1 MSVASPLDV
10 SPVIP
15 VVQLPTHPDPSVA
28 GVALA
33 RALVA
38 GGVAIIEVTLRT
50 EGAVRAIRSI
60 REQVPEI
67 LVGAG
72 SVLDVGGLD
81 ASLTAGAQFIVT
93 PGTSQ
98 ALRAALGDV
107 DVPVLPGAGSVSEVL
122 ELRDAGH
129 AEIKVFPAEPLGG
142 PAFLKALLGPVAG
155 VRICPTG
162 GITQA
167 SAPAYLELDRVPCV
181 GGSWLTPPDLVIT
194 ENWPAITALARAAS
208 DR

>member
-1 MSVASPLDV
+1 MTQSPLDV

-15 VVQLPTHPDPSVA
+15 VVQLSPDSDPVA
-28 GVALA
+28 TGVGIA

-38 GGVAIIEVTLRT
+38 GGISIIEVTLRT
-50 EGAVRAIRSI
+50 SGAVDAIRAI

-72 SVLDVGGLD
+72 SVLDVAGLD
-81 ASLTAGAQFIVT
+81 ASHAAGAQFVVT

-98 ALRAALGDV
+98 VLRAALAEV

-122 ELRDAGH
+122 ELRDAGFT
-129 AEIKVFPAEPLGG
+129 EIKVFPAAPLGG
-142 PAFLKALLGPVAG
+142 PDFLKALLAPVRD
-155 VRICPTG
+155 VRVCPTG

-167 SAPAYLELDRVPCV
+167 SAPAYLALDRVPCV
-181 GGSWLTPPDLVIT
+181 GGSWLTPPDLVRAAD
-194 ENWPAITALARAAS
+194 WSAITALARLAAA
-208 DR
+208 R